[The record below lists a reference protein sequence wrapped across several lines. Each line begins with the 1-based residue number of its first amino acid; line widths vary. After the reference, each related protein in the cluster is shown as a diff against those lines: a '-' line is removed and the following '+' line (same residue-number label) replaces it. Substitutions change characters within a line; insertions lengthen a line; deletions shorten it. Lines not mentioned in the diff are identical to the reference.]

1 MYLVRK
7 HIKENNTELI
17 IPLFVTDEDY
27 AERYVKYQNKGIKL
41 FQDAAKEQHN
51 KGIITDEEIIDIMNN
66 NQAANDFIVTKDD
79 LYKDIVI
86 DFIEIPF
93 YEGKILENTFVP
105 GVIARSLA
113 ERATHK

>member
-7 HIKENNTELI
+7 HIKENNTELT
-17 IPLFVTDEDY
+17 IPLFVTDKDY

-41 FQDAAKEQHN
+41 FQDAVKEQCN
-51 KGIITDEEIIDIMNN
+51 KGIITDEEIVDIMNN
-66 NQAANDFIVTKDD
+66 NHVVNDFIVTKND
-79 LYKDIVI
+79 LYKEIFI

-105 GVIARSLA
+105 DAIVRSLA
-113 ERATHK
+113 ERTTHK